1 MKNSKEE
8 NDSSIDRLSNLPE
21 AVIHHILSFLDTKSA
36 VQTSVLS
43 RQWKS
48 SWKYLAVL
56 EFDGYGMWQHEF
68 ERYVNKVLSLRYH
81 QLNLNKLIF
90 RYYLLE
96 LDTKPENSLLA
107 KVIRYALSHRTQHL
121 EIHFK
126 YLGSISGNRSAHLI
140 GFNSDNS
147 DLKTLELSY
156 FRFRNRF
163 RWSGF
168 LVLETL
174 DLVGCTLSAGREH
187 GFIDPFSSLPCLKH
201 LGLTS
206 IRMINNNCSNDDT
219 IFRIS
224 GPQLLSL
231 RVSYNDFRKMAIH
244 APKLKDLTIQYDY
257 TNCHVEFT
265 ELNLPSVDHA
275 NVLVRFLDDV
285 YNEGEH
291 NECIKQQI
299 IPLFVGLKNAT
310 SLGLSSFTA
319 RLLGDISDYLEE
331 QPSPFTRLKS
341 LILESMRD
349 GVPFAVVNHLLKGS
363 SAMKPVV
370 KFTSQ
375 L

>member
-107 KVIRYALSHRTQHL
+107 K
-121 EIHFK
+121 
-126 YLGSISGNRSAHLI
+126 
-140 GFNSDNS
+140 NS

-206 IRMINNNCSNDDT
+206 IRMINNNADAGL
-219 IFRIS
+219 RVS
-224 GPQLLSL
+224 GLQLLSL
-231 RVSYNDFRKMAIH
+231 RLSCNQFHKMEIH
-244 APKLKDLTIQYDY
+244 APKLKRLTLD
-257 TNCHVEFT
+257 HLSEFT
-265 ELNLPSVDHA
+265 ELTLPSLDRADIRVESVDCDHS
-275 NVLVRFLDDV
+275 
-285 YNEGEH
+285 
-291 NECIKQQI
+291 KQQL
-299 IPLFVGLKNAT
+299 IPVFHGLSNAT
-310 SLGLSSFTA
+310 SLVLSSRTA
-319 RLLGDISDYLEE
+319 EMLGDIYDGNLEE
-331 QPSPFTRLKS
+331 QPSPFARLKS
-341 LILESMRD
+341 LLVVRSPNSSGD
-349 GVPFAVVNHLLKGS
+349 VPFAALNYLLKGS
-363 SAMKPVV
+363 LNMNPVV
-370 KFTSQ
+370 QF
-375 L
+375 

>member
-1 MKNSKEE
+1 ME
-8 NDSSIDRLSNLPE
+8 I
-21 AVIHHILSFLDTKSA
+21 
-36 VQTSVLS
+36 
-43 RQWKS
+43 
-48 SWKYLAVL
+48 
-56 EFDGYGMWQHEF
+56 
-68 ERYVNKVLSLRYH
+68 
-81 QLNLNKLIF
+81 
-90 RYYLLE
+90 LLE
-96 LDTKPENSLLA
+96 IPRCSR
-107 KVIRYALSHRTQHL
+107 IRRIRDVAARVR
-121 EIHFK
+121 K
-126 YLGSISGNRSAHLI
+126 
-140 GFNSDNS
+140 
-147 DLKTLELSY
+147 
-156 FRFRNRF
+156 
-163 RWSGF
+163 
-168 LVLETL
+168 
-174 DLVGCTLSAGREH
+174 
-187 GFIDPFSSLPCLKH
+187 CLKH

-206 IRMINNNCSNDDT
+206 IRMINNNADAGL
-219 IFRIS
+219 RVS
-224 GPQLLSL
+224 GLQLLSLRLSCNQFHKMEIHAPKLKRLTLDHLSEFTELTLPSLDRADIRLLSL

>member
-206 IRMINNNCSNDDT
+206 IRMINNNADAGL
-219 IFRIS
+219 RVS
-224 GPQLLSL
+224 GLQLLSL
-231 RVSYNDFRKMAIH
+231 RLSCNQFHKMEIH
-244 APKLKDLTIQYDY
+244 APKLKRLTLD
-257 TNCHVEFT
+257 HLSEFT
-265 ELNLPSVDHA
+265 ELTLPSLDRADIRVESVDCDHS
-275 NVLVRFLDDV
+275 
-285 YNEGEH
+285 
-291 NECIKQQI
+291 KQQL
-299 IPLFVGLKNAT
+299 IPVFHGLSNAT
-310 SLGLSSFTA
+310 SLVLSSRTA
-319 RLLGDISDYLEE
+319 EMLGDIYDGNLEE
-331 QPSPFTRLKS
+331 QPSPFARLKS
-341 LILESMRD
+341 LLVVRSPNSSGDSMRD

>member
-1 MKNSKEE
+1 ME
-8 NDSSIDRLSNLPE
+8 NRPRKKRRVGKIDRLSNLPE
-21 AVIHHILSFLDTKSA
+21 AVIHHILSFLDIRSA

-43 RQWKS
+43 RQWRCAWKHLSVLDFSSLFGYNKS
-48 SWKYLAVL
+48 FRKEV
-56 EFDGYGMWQHEF
+56 E
-68 ERYVNKVLSLRYH
+68 KVLSLRH
-81 QLNLNKLIF
+81 RLNLSKVVFNE
-90 RYYLLE
+90 YLEE
-96 LDTKPENSLLA
+96 LDAEPDNNMFARVS
-107 KVIRYALSHRTQHL
+107 RYALSHRTRDL
-121 EIHFK
+121 EINLAYNGDLSRHAS
-126 YLGSISGNRSAHLI
+126 LGDHLL
-140 GFNSDNS
+140 GFNYVNFS
-147 DLKTLELSY
+147 LKNLTLSGLS
-156 FRFRNRF
+156 FDSRF
-163 RWSGF
+163 RWSSF
-168 LVLETL
+168 RALEKL
-174 DLVGCTLSAGREH
+174 DMFGCTFSAGEDEVI
-187 GFIDPFSSLPCLKH
+187 IDPFRNLPCLKH
-201 LGLTS
+201 LKLS
-206 IRMINNNCSNDDT
+206 PYNKCSNDDT

>member
-1 MKNSKEE
+1 ME
-8 NDSSIDRLSNLPE
+8 NRPRKKRRVGKIDRLSNLPE
-21 AVIHHILSFLDTKSA
+21 AVIHHILSFLDIRSA

-43 RQWKS
+43 RQWRCAWKHLSVLDFSSLFGYNKS
-48 SWKYLAVL
+48 FRKEVEKVFLKNLTLSGLS
-56 EFDGYGMWQHEF
+56 FD
-68 ERYVNKVLSLRYH
+68 S
-81 QLNLNKLIF
+81 
-90 RYYLLE
+90 
-96 LDTKPENSLLA
+96 
-107 KVIRYALSHRTQHL
+107 
-121 EIHFK
+121 
-126 YLGSISGNRSAHLI
+126 
-140 GFNSDNS
+140 
-147 DLKTLELSY
+147 
-156 FRFRNRF
+156 RF
-163 RWSGF
+163 RWSSF
-168 LVLETL
+168 RALEKL
-174 DLVGCTLSAGREH
+174 DMFGCTFSAGEDEVI
-187 GFIDPFSSLPCLKH
+187 IDPFRNLPCLKH
-201 LGLTS
+201 LKLS
-206 IRMINNNCSNDDT
+206 PYNKCSNDDT

-285 YNEGEH
+285 Y
-291 NECIKQQI
+291 
-299 IPLFVGLKNAT
+299 T
-310 SLGLSSFTA
+310 

>member
-68 ERYVNKVLSLRYH
+68 ERY
-81 QLNLNKLIF
+81 
-90 RYYLLE
+90 E

-206 IRMINNNCSNDDT
+206 IRMINNNADAGL
-219 IFRIS
+219 RVS
-224 GPQLLSL
+224 GLQLLSL
-231 RVSYNDFRKMAIH
+231 RLSCNQFHKMEIH
-244 APKLKDLTIQYDY
+244 APKLKRLTLD
-257 TNCHVEFT
+257 HLSEFT
-265 ELNLPSVDHA
+265 ELTQLNLPSVDHA

>member
-68 ERYVNKVLSLRYH
+68 ER
-81 QLNLNKLIF
+81 
-90 RYYLLE
+90 
-96 LDTKPENSLLA
+96 
-107 KVIRYALSHRTQHL
+107 
-121 EIHFK
+121 
-126 YLGSISGNRSAHLI
+126 
-140 GFNSDNS
+140 FNSDNS
-147 DLKTLELSY
+147 DLKTLELSGLS
-156 FRFRNRF
+156 FDSRF
-163 RWSGF
+163 RWSSF
-168 LVLETL
+168 RALEKL
-174 DLVGCTLSAGREH
+174 DMFGCTFSAGEDEVI
-187 GFIDPFSSLPCLKH
+187 IDPFRNLPCLKH
-201 LGLTS
+201 LKLS
-206 IRMINNNCSNDDT
+206 PYNKCSNDDT

>member
-1 MKNSKEE
+1 
-8 NDSSIDRLSNLPE
+8 
-21 AVIHHILSFLDTKSA
+21 
-36 VQTSVLS
+36 
-43 RQWKS
+43 
-48 SWKYLAVL
+48 
-56 EFDGYGMWQHEF
+56 MWQHEF

-206 IRMINNNCSNDDT
+206 IRMINNNADAGL
-219 IFRIS
+219 RVS
-224 GPQLLSL
+224 GLQLLSL
-231 RVSYNDFRKMAIH
+231 RLSCNQFHKMEIH
-244 APKLKDLTIQYDY
+244 APKLKRLTLD
-257 TNCHVEFT
+257 HLSEFT
-265 ELNLPSVDHA
+265 ELTLPSLDRADIRVESVDCDHSKQQ
-275 NVLVRFLDDV
+275 
-285 YNEGEH
+285 EH

>member
-1 MKNSKEE
+1 ME
-8 NDSSIDRLSNLPE
+8 NRPRKKRRVGKIDRLSNLPE
-21 AVIHHILSFLDTKSA
+21 AVIHHILSFLDIRSA

-43 RQWKS
+43 RQWRCAWKHLSVLDFSSLFGYNKS
-48 SWKYLAVL
+48 FRKEV
-56 EFDGYGMWQHEF
+56 E
-68 ERYVNKVLSLRYH
+68 KVLSLRH
-81 QLNLNKLIF
+81 RLNLSKVVFNE
-90 RYYLLE
+90 YLEE
-96 LDTKPENSLLA
+96 L
-107 KVIRYALSHRTQHL
+107 
-121 EIHFK
+121 
-126 YLGSISGNRSAHLI
+126 
-140 GFNSDNS
+140 
-147 DLKTLELSY
+147 
-156 FRFRNRF
+156 
-163 RWSGF
+163 
-168 LVLETL
+168 
-174 DLVGCTLSAGREH
+174 
-187 GFIDPFSSLPCLKH
+187 
-201 LGLTS
+201 
-206 IRMINNNCSNDDT
+206 CSNDDT

>member
-206 IRMINNNCSNDDT
+206 IRMINNNADAGL
-219 IFRIS
+219 RVS
-224 GPQLLSL
+224 GLQLLSL
-231 RVSYNDFRKMAIH
+231 RLSCNQFHKMEIH
-244 APKLKDLTIQYDY
+244 APKLKRLTLDHLSEF
-257 TNCHVEFT
+257 TEFT